1 MTTPRL
7 TRILAAACGALSS
20 SIALAHDGHGL
31 DGFSHWHSTDA
42 WGFVV
47 MGALGLAMWM
57 GGRK

>member
-1 MTTPRL
+1 MTPSTTARLFAAICTVLATPL
-7 TRILAAACGALSS
+7 TW
-20 SIALAHDGHGL
+20 AHDGHGL

-47 MGALGLAMWM
+47 MGVLGAAMWF